1 MFPWEID
8 SVKFN
13 QFFKGP
19 YLFSAIYRVYRG
31 AYFGHGFQLCGHVPE
46 KGDNFQELF
55 DKLPLEIKG
64 IILNK
69 IWNEGCD
76 LGVVLALNGEVL
88 LPLSL
93 QFLFSQYGRLKE
105 ITKPIISVGCGAWN
119 GTLIKA
125 RKRSKQIIFK
135 YGSLNLKNKVVI
147 PNFLSLELYK
157 SPTEVYGFL
166 SA

>member
-8 SVKFN
+8 AVQFQKF
-13 QFFKGP
+13 FRGP
-19 YLFSAIYRVYRG
+19 HLFSAIYRVYKG
-31 AYFGHGFQLCGHVPE
+31 AYFGHGFKLCGHVPE

-69 IWNEGCD
+69 IWDEGRD
-76 LGVVLALNGEVL
+76 LGVVVASKGEVL
-88 LPLSL
+88 LPLPL
-93 QFLFSQYGRLKE
+93 HFLFSQYGRLKE
-105 ITKPIISVGCGAWN
+105 FTKPIISVGCGAWN
-119 GTLIKA
+119 GTLVKA
-125 RKRSKQIIFK
+125 RRQSKQIIFK

-147 PNFLSLELYK
+147 PNFLNSELYK